1 MGHPRDSDATRARL
15 LCAATAEFAQ
25 YGIAGARVD
34 RIAANAGAN
43 KAQIY
48 HYFGSKDQLFDAV
61 WAAMTQRFFTD
72 SPVVVDDLPGYA
84 AHLIDVYASQ
94 PEVGRLISWHRLER
108 ADDSTTGF
116 PGEAMHEQI
125 ASIAAAQAAGKLTD
139 ELAAPVLFT
148 LVLTIASMWHN
159 LSPTLLAVI
168 GVDDHTQRK
177 AIVCDAVTRL
187 ISTSAGDTTAPRA
200 GTRRANV
207 HPPNPLP

>member
-1 MGHPRDSDATRARL
+1 MANARDSDATRARL
-15 LCAATAEFAQ
+15 LSAATAEFAR

-34 RIAANAGAN
+34 RIAAEASAN

-61 WAAMTQRFFTD
+61 WADMLQRFFAD
-72 SPVVVDDLPGYA
+72 SPVVADNLPGYA
-84 AHLIDVYASQ
+84 AHLIDVYARQ
-94 PEVGRLISWHRLER
+94 PEVGRLIAWHRLER
-108 ADDSTTGF
+108 GDSEALGF
-116 PGEAMHEQI
+116 PGETMHRQI
-125 ASIAAAQAAGKLTD
+125 ASIAAAQAAGTVSR
-139 ELAAPVLFT
+139 ELSAPVLFT

-168 GVDDHTQRK
+168 DIDDHAHRK

-187 ISTSAGDTTAPRA
+187 IATTGSDARESTT

-207 HPPNPLP
+207 HPPNPLS

>member
-15 LCAATAEFAQ
+15 LCAATTEFAQ

-61 WAAMTQRFFTD
+61 WAAMTQRFFAD
-72 SPVVVDDLPGYA
+72 SPVAADDLPGYA
-84 AHLIDVYASQ
+84 AHLIDVYAGQ
-94 PEVGRLISWHRLER
+94 PEVGRLIAWHRLER
-108 ADDSTTGF
+108 ADDSAAGF
-116 PGEAMHEQI
+116 PGDTMHEQI
-125 ASIAAAQAAGKLTD
+125 ASIAAAQAEGKLTG
-139 ELAAPVLFT
+139 ELPAPVLFT

-159 LSPTLLAVI
+159 LSPTLLGVI
-168 GVDDHTQRK
+168 GIDDHAQRK

-187 ISTSAGDTTAPRA
+187 ITTSAGDTA
-200 GTRRANV
+200 GPSARTRRANV

>member
-15 LCAATAEFAQ
+15 LCAATTEFAQ

-61 WAAMTQRFFTD
+61 WAAMTQKFFAD
-72 SPVVVDDLPGYA
+72 SPVVADDLPAYA
-84 AHLIDVYASQ
+84 AHLIDVYAAQ

-108 ADDSTTGF
+108 ADDSAAGF
-116 PGEAMHEQI
+116 PGETMHEQI
-125 ASIAAAQAAGKLTD
+125 ASIAAAQADGKLTD
-139 ELAAPVLFT
+139 ELPAPVLFT

-168 GVDDHTQRK
+168 GIDDHTRRK

-187 ISTSAGDTTAPRA
+187 ITTSAADTDRPSAR
-200 GTRRANV
+200 TRRANV

>member
-15 LCAATAEFAQ
+15 LSAATAEFAQ

-61 WAAMTQRFFTD
+61 WAAMAQRFFAD
-72 SPVVVDDLPGYA
+72 SPVVADDLPGYA

-94 PEVGRLISWHRLER
+94 PEVGRLIAWHRLER
-108 ADDSTTGF
+108 TDESASGF
-116 PGEAMHEQI
+116 PGDTMHQQI
-125 ASIAAAQAAGKLTD
+125 ASIAAGQAAGKLTA
-139 ELAAPVLFT
+139 ELPAPVLFA

-168 GVDDHTQRK
+168 GIDDHAQRK

-187 ISTSAGDTTAPRA
+187 ITTAGGDTTRQSTR
-200 GTRRANV
+200 TRRANV